1 MIVFLMSPWKEAPS
15 VLVPF
20 FHQEKRGS
28 SKTTRGNFP
37 QKKIREENFGWR
49 NVIFVFTLPDT
60 DIAPEKGWLEY
71 YFPFGKDYFQPG
83 AMLVSG
89 RVDIFGI
96 SFHAMMTPSP

>member
-1 MIVFLMSPWKEAPS
+1 M
-15 VLVPF
+15 
-20 FHQEKRGS
+20 
-28 SKTTRGNFP
+28 
-37 QKKIREENFGWR
+37 
-49 NVIFVFTLPDT
+49 FTLPDT

>member
-60 DIAPEKGWLEY
+60 DIALKRDGWNTTFRL
-71 YFPFGKDYFQPG
+71 
-83 AMLVSG
+83 G
-89 RVDIFGI
+89 RTIF
-96 SFHAMMTPSP
+96 SQVLC